1 MRMGIDNQKQI
12 EFWNGDAG
20 KKWVGEQEKMDQMLN
35 PLSDV
40 AIDIAEPRFDERVMD
55 VGCGCGA
62 TSVELARRGAKVWGI
77 DVSAPMLSRA
87 RKRGEEYPGMVF
99 TEADASNYDFSS
111 EQQLI
116 FSRFGVMFFANPV
129 EAFTNLRSALV
140 PRGRMVFLCW
150 QAANN
155 NEWISRVGQAVKKF
169 LPEPTDVPDPRA
181 PGPFAFA
188 EQAYL
193 EDILSQAGFQNV
205 EFQSVSIDLK
215 LASTV
220 EEALDFQSNI
230 GPLSAVIAQ
239 LEGKTRDEALN
250 AAKEVLQDSM
260 SAEGIKL
267 GSAVWLVTASN

>member
-1 MRMGIDNQKQI
+1 MGIDNQKQI

-193 EDILSQAGFQNV
+193 EGILSQAGFKNV
-205 EFQSVSIDLK
+205 EFQSLSIDLK

>member
-1 MRMGIDNQKQI
+1 MGIDNQKQI

-99 TEADASNYDFSS
+99 TEADASSYDFSS

-129 EAFTNLRSALV
+129 EAFTNIRSALV

-193 EDILSQAGFQNV
+193 EGILSQAGFQNV
-205 EFQSVSIDLK
+205 EFQSLSIDLK

-250 AAKEVLQDSM
+250 AAKEVLQESM
-260 SAEGIKL
+260 STEGIKL

>member
-1 MRMGIDNQKQI
+1 MGIDNQKQI

-20 KKWVGEQEKMDQMLN
+20 KKWVGDQEKMDQMLN

-40 AIDIAEPRFDERVMD
+40 AIDIAEPQFDERVMD

-62 TSVELARRGAKVWGI
+62 TTVELARRGAKVWGI

-87 RKRGEEYPGMVF
+87 RERGEEYPGMVF
-99 TEADASNYDFSS
+99 TEADASSYEFSS

-150 QAANN
+150 QAANK

-188 EQAYL
+188 EQPYL
-193 EDILSQAGFQNV
+193 EGILSQAGFQNV
-205 EFQSVSIDLK
+205 EFQSLSIDLK

-239 LEGKTRDEALN
+239 LEGKIRDEAMN
-250 AAKEVLQDSM
+250 EAKEVLQDSM

>member
-1 MRMGIDNQKQI
+1 MGIDNQKQI

-87 RKRGEEYPGMVF
+87 RKRGEDYPGMVF

-150 QAANN
+150 QAANE

-193 EDILSQAGFQNV
+193 EGILSQAGFQNV
-205 EFQSVSIDLK
+205 EFQSLSIDLK

>member
-1 MRMGIDNQKQI
+1 MGIDNQKQI

-99 TEADASNYDFSS
+99 TEADASSYDFSF

-193 EDILSQAGFQNV
+193 EGILSQAGFKNV
-205 EFQSVSIDLK
+205 EFQSLSIDLK

-250 AAKEVLQDSM
+250 AAKEVLQESM
-260 SAEGIKL
+260 STEGIKL

>member
-1 MRMGIDNQKQI
+1 MGIDNQKQI

-205 EFQSVSIDLK
+205 EFQSLSIDLK

>member
-1 MRMGIDNQKQI
+1 MGIDNQKQI

-193 EDILSQAGFQNV
+193 EGILSQAGFQNV
-205 EFQSVSIDLK
+205 EFQSLSIDLK

-260 SAEGIKL
+260 STEGIKL

>member
-1 MRMGIDNQKQI
+1 MGIDNQKQI

-99 TEADASNYDFSS
+99 TEADASSYDFSS

-193 EDILSQAGFQNV
+193 EGILSQAGFQNV
-205 EFQSVSIDLK
+205 EFQSLSIDLK

-260 SAEGIKL
+260 STEGIKL

>member
-1 MRMGIDNQKQI
+1 MGIDNQKQI

-20 KKWVGEQEKMDQMLN
+20 KKWVGDQEKMDQMLN

-40 AIDIAEPRFDERVMD
+40 AIDIAEPQFDERVMD

-62 TSVELARRGAKVWGI
+62 TTVELARRGAKVWGI

-87 RKRGEEYPGMVF
+87 RERGEEYPGMVF
-99 TEADASNYDFSS
+99 TEADASSYEFSS

-150 QAANN
+150 QAANK

-188 EQAYL
+188 EQPYL
-193 EDILSQAGFQNV
+193 EGILSQAGFQNV
-205 EFQSVSIDLK
+205 EFQSLSIDLK

-239 LEGKTRDEALN
+239 LEGKIRDEAMN
-250 AAKEVLQDSM
+250 EAKGVLQDSM

>member
-1 MRMGIDNQKQI
+1 MGIDNQKQI

-140 PRGRMVFLCW
+140 PQGRMVFLCW
-150 QAANN
+150 QAANK
-155 NEWISRVGQAVKKF
+155 NEWINRVGQAVKKF

-193 EDILSQAGFQNV
+193 EGILRQAGFQNV
-205 EFQSVSIDLK
+205 EFQSLSIDLK
-215 LASTV
+215 LASTA

>member
-1 MRMGIDNQKQI
+1 MGIDNQKQI

-193 EDILSQAGFQNV
+193 EGILSQAGFKNV
-205 EFQSVSIDLK
+205 KFQSLSIDLK

-250 AAKEVLQDSM
+250 AAKEVLQESM
-260 SAEGIKL
+260 STEGIKL

>member
-1 MRMGIDNQKQI
+1 MSDDNQKQI

-20 KKWVGEQEKMDQMLN
+20 AKWVDNQEKMDQMLN

-40 AIDIAEPRFDERVMD
+40 AIDIAEPQFDERVMD

-77 DVSAPMLSRA
+77 DVSASMLARA
-87 RKRGEEYPGMVF
+87 RERSVEHPDMVF
-99 TEADASNYDFSS
+99 TEADASTYEFLA
-111 EQQLI
+111 EHRLI
-116 FSRFGVMFFANPV
+116 FSRFGVMFFADPV
-129 EAFTNLRSALV
+129 KAFSNLRSALV
-140 PRGRMVFLCW
+140 PQGRMVFLCW
-150 QAANN
+150 QAANK
-155 NEWISRVGQAVKKF
+155 NEWISRVGQAVKGF
-169 LPEPTDVPDPRA
+169 LPEPTEAPDPRA

-188 EQAYL
+188 ESDYL
-193 EDILSQAGFQNV
+193 EGILSRAGFQNID
-205 EFQSVSIDLK
+205 FQSLSIDLK

-239 LEGKTRDEALN
+239 LEGQVREDAMN
-250 AAKEVLQDSM
+250 AAKEELQASM
-260 SAEGIKL
+260 SEEGIKL

>member
-1 MRMGIDNQKQI
+1 MGIDNQKQI

-150 QAANN
+150 QAANK

-193 EDILSQAGFQNV
+193 EGILRQAGFQNV
-205 EFQSVSIDLK
+205 EFQSLSIDLK
-215 LASTV
+215 LASTA

-260 SAEGIKL
+260 STEGIKL

>member
-1 MRMGIDNQKQI
+1 MGIDNQKQI

>member
-1 MRMGIDNQKQI
+1 MGIDNQKQI

-99 TEADASNYDFSS
+99 TEADASSYDFSS

-169 LPEPTDVPDPRA
+169 LPEPTDVPDPRT

-193 EDILSQAGFQNV
+193 EGILSQAGFQNV
-205 EFQSVSIDLK
+205 EFQSLSIDLK

>member
-1 MRMGIDNQKQI
+1 
-12 EFWNGDAG
+12 
-20 KKWVGEQEKMDQMLN
+20 
-35 PLSDV
+35 
-40 AIDIAEPRFDERVMD
+40 MD

-188 EQAYL
+188 EQAYM

-205 EFQSVSIDLK
+205 EFQSLSIDLK

-260 SAEGIKL
+260 STEGIKL

>member
-1 MRMGIDNQKQI
+1 MGIDNQKQI

-193 EDILSQAGFQNV
+193 EGILSQAGFKNV
-205 EFQSVSIDLK
+205 EFQSLSIDLK

-250 AAKEVLQDSM
+250 AAKEVLQESM
-260 SAEGIKL
+260 STEGIKL

>member
-1 MRMGIDNQKQI
+1 MGIDNQQQI

-20 KKWVGEQEKMDQMLN
+20 KKWVGDQEKMDQMLN

-40 AIDIAEPRFDERVMD
+40 AIDIAEPQFDERVMD

-62 TSVELARRGAKVWGI
+62 TTVELARRGAKVWGI

-87 RKRGEEYPGMVF
+87 RERGEEYPGMVF
-99 TEADASNYDFSS
+99 TEADASSYEFSS

-150 QAANN
+150 QAANK

-188 EQAYL
+188 EQPYL
-193 EDILSQAGFQNV
+193 EGILSQAGFQNV
-205 EFQSVSIDLK
+205 EFQSLSIDLK

-239 LEGKTRDEALN
+239 LEGKIRDEAMN
-250 AAKEVLQDSM
+250 EAKEVLQDSM